1 MQLGGGWQWVCA
13 VRGGWQWVC
22 AVRERVTVGG
32 GGAIRGRVA
41 VGVCNQ
47 GAGDCM
53 CSQGAGDRG
62 RVAVGMCSQG
72 AGDSGCVQ
80 SGGG

>member
-1 MQLGGGWQWVCA
+1 M
-13 VRGGWQWVC
+13 C

-32 GGAIRGRVA
+32 GGVQSGGGWQWVCAIRGRVTVCA
-41 VGVCNQ
+41 V
-47 GAGDCM
+47 
-53 CSQGAGDRG
+53 RG
-62 RVAVGMCSQG
+62 RVTGGGWQWVCAVRGRVTVGVCSQG